1 MAYSLNAVVPSSFS
15 FPDFTFTMNVSGS
28 VTRSDVGKAVS
39 LDTTADN
46 TVKLAGDG
54 DEIYGRLE
62 SFEDGGLD
70 GLTVGAISRK
80 FRAPLPV
87 KAGLTGINAVARGDT
102 VVGAGN
108 GEVKALNNGTA
119 KTPDRSLNTTLTA
132 PAANAV
138 VVEML

>member
-1 MAYSLNAVVPSSFS
+1 MPYSLNAVVPSSFS
-15 FPDFTFTMNVSGS
+15 FPDYTFTMNVSGA
-28 VTRSDVGKAVS
+28 VTRAHVGRAVA

-62 SFEDGGLD
+62 SFETGGLD
-70 GLTVGAISRK
+70 GLTVGAVSRK

-87 KAGLTGINAVARGDT
+87 KAGLTGFNAVARGDT
-102 VVGAGN
+102 LVGAGD
-108 GEVKALNNGTA
+108 GEVKALNSGSA
-119 KTPDRSLNTTLTA
+119 KTPNRSLNVALTA